1 MFSDFEVPCFKG
13 TTIGPVVQFLRV
25 KRKETEEPTMSATLA
40 KRVLD
45 HTMSLLEDILG
56 VQGKNSLRVK
66 LVT

>member
-1 MFSDFEVPCFKG
+1 
-13 TTIGPVVQFLRV
+13 
-25 KRKETEEPTMSATLA
+25 MSATLA

-66 LVT
+66 LVSTAERRALA